1 MTKEQVYA
9 AKAMFEKEIRNTAR
23 RLNIKFEEGVR
34 TPQLVYLIMKKTSS
48 ELVIKR
54 TMNHYAHYVQ
64 MNQRIDLEVWEEEE

>member
-9 AKAMFEKEIRNTAR
+9 AKEMFEKEIRNTAR
-23 RLNIKFEEGVR
+23 RLNIKVEEGVR

-48 ELVIKR
+48 ELIIKR

-64 MNQRIDLEVWEEEE
+64 MNQRIDLEIWEEE

>member
-23 RLNIKFEEGVR
+23 RLNIKVEECVS

-64 MNQRIDLEVWEEEE
+64 MNQRIDLGIWEEE

>member
-9 AKAMFEKEIRNTAR
+9 AREMYAEQIRNNAT
-23 RLNIKFEEGVR
+23 RLGIKIEEG
-34 TPQLVYLIMKKTSS
+34 TKIPQVVYLIMKKTSS

-64 MNQRIDLEVWEEEE
+64 MNQRIDLEIWEEEE